1 MRKLSKLIAAVA
13 AMALLMAMSTSAFAA
28 GENTSPADP
37 APGKVSQGTVTIN
50 GSSESGD
57 IIGTAI
63 PPQTQI
69 SKTEAENLVKEKI
82 GVTVKANEE
91 IVILDAM
98 NLTYQEN
105 GLVVPVKKGSTVKF
119 TMAVPGVKAGTTV
132 YVLHEKSPGDWEVVP
147 CEVKAD
153 GTIEVRLDGLSPVYL
168 AMIKQQANTDTS
180 VVVDVA
186 ANKGKS
192 PKTGF

>member
-50 GSSESGD
+50 GSSAGGD

-105 GLVVPVKKGSTVKF
+105 GSVVSVKGKTVKF

-153 GTIEVRLDGLSPVYL
+153 GTIEVTLKGLSPVYL